1 MKGINGK
8 SSPVTWQSKK
18 IRRVVRSTLASEA
31 LALADGVDCV
41 LSIAMLLNE
50 LLFDDYN
57 SNKIPIKCYV
67 DNNDLYRAIYSEK
80 HVTERRL
87 RIEINSFKQLIE
99 NKDIASINWIETDK
113 QIANVLTKNG
123 ASGQNILDCFSK
135 GRINF

>member
-1 MKGINGK
+1 M
-8 SSPVTWQSKK
+8 
-18 IRRVVRSTLASEA
+18 
-31 LALADGVDCV
+31 
-41 LSIAMLLNE
+41 
-50 LLFDDYN
+50 
-57 SNKIPIKCYV
+57 

-99 NKDIASINWIETDK
+99 NKDIASINWIQTEK

-123 ASGQNILDCFSK
+123 ASGQNILNSFSK